1 MKGFIDTFLATIYQR
16 LYSVIN
22 TLINMFSVENMT
34 QNMLIKT
41 VFCKSASSIW
51 DVFGHVGTTG
61 RYS

>member
-41 VFCKSASSIW
+41 VFCKSASIW